1 MIPLAVCLAL
11 GCTVLVLLVR
21 ASAQQKKARI
31 EGLPEVPNPHWL
43 FGHFHIFKRML
54 NSGEFGTAQR
64 ILAYDHANSDGVCTF
79 RMLGKQ
85 WVSFTEPQA
94 VREVLTLAHHR
105 DTSNPQTRHGSRL
118 FGRRNLLSMRGREWR
133 FWRTAVHRAFT
144 PATLKGMQLRMAAVA
159 STLVESIA
167 NRIDE
172 EPHSSSSTWM
182 DVEELMKMV
191 TLDTFGLTALG
202 VDFRSCRA
210 LNPSPVAN
218 AFDFLSS
225 ELLRRI
231 KTMYLPTSHFYSLP
245 TEANRRH
252 KRESAVIRS
261 VLEEAV
267 KHRRQHAKQTSDEAD
282 EDDLLAHLF
291 RAVESAGTK
300 SEQDVSDETFS
311 DMLMGLLFAGY
322 ETTSIT
328 LTYCLYCLAKNPEV
342 EQHAL
347 EEIHSVLGRTSSN
360 DAEHAKAIDPDQLPY
375 CRAII
380 METLRMY
387 PPVILTFRTLDKPM
401 KISGCKFMIPAKTQ
415 VFIPIWAIQRDEN
428 IFPKPLE
435 FFPERWAYRKR
446 SDNGDGGS
454 MWRER
459 QPADVSA
466 DECDV
471 PPGDRNA
478 FLAFSGGARSCVGR
492 KFAMQ
497 EAIIILA
504 QLLRNLKFEV
514 EDDYVVEPFRAGL
527 IQTPRGGMPMKI
539 SRRRS

>member
-11 GCTVLVLLVR
+11 GCTVLVILAR
-21 ASAQQKKARI
+21 ASARRKKSHI
-31 EGLPEVPNPHWL
+31 DGLPEVPNGHWL
-43 FGHFHIFKRML
+43 FGHFHIFRGML
-54 NSGEFGTAQR
+54 NSGDFGTCQR
-64 ILAYDHANSDGVCTF
+64 ILAYDYANSDGLCTF

-85 WVSFTEPQA
+85 WVSFTRPEA
-94 VREVLTLAHHR
+94 VRKVLTLAHHR
-105 DTSNPQTRHGSRL
+105 DTSPPQTRHGSRL

-144 PATLKGMQLRMAAVA
+144 PATLKGMQARMAAVA

-167 NRIDE
+167 NRIDDKE
-172 EPHSSSSTWM
+172 QSSSSTWM

-202 VDFRSCRA
+202 VDFRSSRN
-210 LNPSPVAN
+210 LNPSPVAT

-225 ELLRRI
+225 EMLRRI
-231 KTMYLPTSHFYSLP
+231 KTMYLPTSHFYFLP
-245 TEANRRH
+245 TELNLRH
-252 KRESAVIRS
+252 NRESAVIRS
-261 VLEEAV
+261 VLDEAV
-267 KHRRQHAKQTSDEAD
+267 FRRRQQKRTQTRDGSE

-300 SEQDVSDETFS
+300 TEYDISDEIFS

-328 LTYCLYCLAKNPEV
+328 LTYCMYCLAKNPGV
-342 EQHAL
+342 EKRAL
-347 EEIHSVLGRTSSN
+347 DEIHSVLGQTSSEN
-360 DAEHAKAIDPDQLPY
+360 AEHTKPIDPDQLPY

-387 PPVILTFRTLDKPM
+387 PPVIHTFRTLEEPIE
-401 KISGCKFMIPAKTQ
+401 ISGYVISAGTQ
-415 VFIPIWAIQRDEN
+415 AFIPIWAIQRDGHT
-428 IFPKPLE
+428 FPKPLE
-435 FFPERWAYRKR
+435 FIPERWD
-446 SDNGDGGS
+446 DN
-454 MWRER
+454 M
-459 QPADVSA
+459 SA
-466 DECDV
+466 ECDV
-471 PPGDRNA
+471 PPGDRNG
-478 FLAFSGGARSCVGR
+478 FLCFSGGARSCIGR

-497 EAIIILA
+497 EAAIILA

-514 EDDYVVEPFRAGL
+514 DDDYVVEPFRAGL

-539 SRRRS
+539 SRRS